1 MLKWAGEKDAKQYL
15 SDQAELRRQSLAFR
29 NAEGKRH
36 RDIDEDTRAQSVLEN
51 AQNEELN
58 AACESILIMKQY
70 PCKMFTILAHQ
81 FLTLYHCS
89 GQRDVPQYKKECAAR
104 DCASLRLNGK
114 EKFSRRMED
123 QNDKEIKLQEDHDSH
138 LLDTGAWQDVNDYVK
153 ECSRRNRLSLA
164 LRAKEKR
171 HHKQVKKEQA
181 EQRIY
186 QQQLYTHYRSVDARY
201 VEMAK
206 LKEKARIALESFNRS
221 PTCSFGGNPF
231 AALLG

>member
-29 NAEGKRH
+29 NAEGRRH

-58 AACESILIMKQY
+58 AAC
-70 PCKMFTILAHQ
+70 
-81 FLTLYHCS
+81 
-89 GQRDVPQYKKECAAR
+89 QRDVRQYKKECAAR

-186 QQQLYTHYRSVDARY
+186 QQQLDTHYRSVDARY